1 MTSNI
6 PEWTLKLGA
15 TVLRHRKAAGLTQLE
30 LARLAGV
37 GKTVV
42 YDLEKGKTTLRLE
55 TLLKILKVLNIRL
68 VWSAPLDVHDA

>member
-1 MTSNI
+1 MAASI
-6 PEWTLKLGA
+6 PEWTQNLGA
-15 TVLRHRKAAGLTQLE
+15 TALRHRKAAGLTQLE

-55 TLLKILKVLNIRL
+55 TLLKILAVLNIRL
-68 VWSAPLDVHDA
+68 TWRAPLDEHDA